1 MQQLHHTVELVSL
14 SGSRLTSA
22 RRGRGARRQ
31 GDADGGVQ
39 SRDSQNSRV
48 SRSRTVERA
57 VGENAFSVRC
67 AREQWSRWLKN
78 VLLWISRYA
87 PR

>member
-1 MQQLHHTVELVSL
+1 MQRLHYAVELASL

-31 GDADGGVQ
+31 GDTDGGVQ
-39 SRDSQNSRV
+39 SHDSQNFRV

-67 AREQWSRWLKN
+67 AREQWSKW
-78 VLLWISRYA
+78 
-87 PR
+87 

>member
-39 SRDSQNSRV
+39 SRDSQNSLGLWR
-48 SRSRTVERA
+48 ERWERMRFQSA
-57 VGENAFSVRC
+57 VQGSSGVDG
-67 AREQWSRWLKN
+67 
-78 VLLWISRYA
+78 
-87 PR
+87 

>member
-1 MQQLHHTVELVSL
+1 VPAYLGDTMQLLHHEVGLASL

-22 RRGRGARRQ
+22 RRGHGARRQ

-39 SRDSQNSRV
+39 SHDSECSCV

-57 VGENAFSVRC
+57 VEENAFSVRC
-67 AREQWSRWLKN
+67 AREQWSRW
-78 VLLWISRYA
+78 
-87 PR
+87 